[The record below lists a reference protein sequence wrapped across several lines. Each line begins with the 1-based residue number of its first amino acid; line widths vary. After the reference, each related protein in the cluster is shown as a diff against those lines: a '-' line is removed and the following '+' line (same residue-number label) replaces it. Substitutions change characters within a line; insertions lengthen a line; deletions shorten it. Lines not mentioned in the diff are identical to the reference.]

1 MALAP
6 GTTLADALEAGAG
19 ALTGTSPTARL
30 DCRLLLQHVTGLSH
44 TELIGWPD
52 HTLGAEESAHFEAL
66 VSRRAAGEPLA
77 QITGEKEFWGL
88 TFEVTGDVLSP
99 RPDSETLIEAARELC
114 LARPPQT
121 ILDLGTGSGCLL
133 AALLTE
139 FTQARGVAVDLS
151 AAALAVAARNFEA
164 LGLGARV
171 EVQEHDFAQPV
182 AGRFD
187 LIVSNPPYIAQGER
201 DSLAVEIRNYEPAMA
216 LFAGEKGLDAYR
228 ILSHMLPQQLAENG
242 IAIIEAGAGQAGDIE
257 SLMKS
262 GFAAQ
267 GREISVVTR
276 NDLAGHARA
285 VAILPVTDAH
295 KSTRSH

>member
-6 GTTLADALEAGAG
+6 GMTIADALKAGAG
-19 ALTGTSPTARL
+19 ALAGTSQTARL

-44 TELIGWPD
+44 AELIGWPD
-52 HTLGAEESAHFEAL
+52 HRLGAAETAHFDAL
-66 VSRRAAGEPLA
+66 VARRAAGEPLA

-88 TFEVTGDVLSP
+88 TLEVTGDVLAP
-99 RPDSETLIEAARELC
+99 RPDSETLIDLALELC
-114 LARPPQT
+114 AARPPAT

-139 FTQARGVAVDLS
+139 FPKARGVALDLS

-171 EVQEHDFAQPV
+171 EVLEHDFAQPV

-187 LIVSNPPYIAQGER
+187 LIVSNPPYIAEGDR
-201 DSLAVEIRNYEPAMA
+201 DGLAVEVRDYEPAMA

-228 ILSHMLPQQLAENG
+228 ILSHMLPKQLAETG
-242 IAIIEAGAGQAGDIE
+242 IAIIEAGAGQAEDIE
-257 SLMKS
+257 SLMKA

-285 VAILPVTDAH
+285 VALLPATDVQN
-295 KSTRSH
+295 SMRSH